1 LMHRCHGMRRS
12 RFSRDSTAAA
22 ACSTVRFRPWGALTA
37 SQVPQDVPLPPPTTL
52 RPSAAMLAAQRAILH
67 SAPRALALGPGRS
80 RQRATPR
87 HVAARLAVCFALP
100 SPQRTPAPSPSFS
113 CAWAQSLLPAGGAGA
128 QRGCPQAS
136 KRMCGPGAS
145 ASARLAPWKDRL
157 RCTFPRRRPRAICGH
172 PPLTSAHWTPLLVAP
187 RFALS
192 AHSEPLRSRL
202 DPLDRE

>member
-1 LMHRCHGMRRS
+1 MMHRCHGMRRS

-87 HVAARLAVCFALP
+87 HVAARLAVRFALP

-113 CAWAQSLLPAGGAGA
+113 CAWAQPLLAAGGAGA

>member
-80 RQRATPR
+80 RQRTTPR

>member
-1 LMHRCHGMRRS
+1 MMHRCHGMRRS

-52 RPSAAMLAAQRAILH
+52 RPSAAMLAAQRAILHMH

-157 RCTFPRRRPRAICGH
+157 RCTFPRRRPRASAA
-172 PPLTSAHWTPLLVAP
+172 LLVKTSRSQAHWTPLLVAP

-192 AHSEPLRSRL
+192 AQSDTLV
-202 DPLDRE
+202 